1 MPRIVLASA
10 SASRRRL
17 LESAGVK
24 PKIMVSH
31 VDEESDFFNAMK
43 PADMVIALAITKA
56 HTIREQIDFPAI
68 IIGCDSTFEFDSQS
82 LGKPATPEIA
92 IERASRVRGN
102 SGLLHT
108 GHCIIDTTKDKEISS
123 IVTTKVT
130 FDNMTDAEIDA
141 SFAKAAASGDEE
153 PEMGDFEKAIEIL
166 RKKGQKVAANRADR
180 DSSEGAAIAKVST
193 DKTAGVVISLN
204 CETDFVAK
212 NDSFV
217 ALANALADLAI
228 NFKSKEAF
236 LV

>member
-10 SASRRRL
+10 SVSRRRL
-17 LESAGVK
+17 LESAGLK
-24 PKIMVSH
+24 PTIMVSH
-31 VDEESDFFNAMK
+31 VDEETDFFNAMK

-56 HTIREQIDFPAI
+56 HTIREHIDFPAI

-130 FDNMTDAEIDA
+130 FDNMTDAEIADYVA
-141 SFAKAAASGDEE
+141 TGEPLQVAGGFTLDGFSSPFIPSIEGDYTNVVGISMPFVRKAFEQLGYSW
-153 PEMGDFEKAIEIL
+153 PEVKAM
-166 RKKGQKVAANRADR
+166 Q
-180 DSSEGAAIAKVST
+180 
-193 DKTAGVVISLN
+193 
-204 CETDFVAK
+204 
-212 NDSFV
+212 
-217 ALANALADLAI
+217 
-228 NFKSKEAF
+228 
-236 LV
+236 